1 MKIALASDHAGFELK
16 EAVARYLASRGVS
29 FTDFGSR
36 AGESVDYVDLAEA
49 AASSVAAGGHDRA
62 ILICGTG
69 MGMSVAANKI
79 PGLRATVCW
88 NAFTAGMSRSH
99 NDSNALALGGR
110 VLTVEE
116 GLAIVAI
123 WLDTPF
129 DGGRHARRLDKI
141 RAMEERYC
149 GSASAKS

>member
-1 MKIALASDHAGFELK
+1 MRIALASDHAGFELK
-16 EAVARYLASRGVS
+16 EAVARYLASRGVI

-49 AASSVAAGGHDRA
+49 AASSVAAGAHDRA

-88 NAFTAGMSRSH
+88 NAFTAEMSRSH
-99 NDSNALALGGR
+99 NDSNALTLGGR

-116 GLAIVAI
+116 GLAITAI

-129 DGGRHARRLDKI
+129 EGGRHARRLDKI

-149 GSASAKS
+149 GAASAKS

>member
-1 MKIALASDHAGFELK
+1 MRIALASDHAGFELK
-16 EAVARYLASRGVS
+16 EAVARYLASRGVV

-49 AASSVAAGGHDRA
+49 AASSVAAGSHDRA

-88 NAFTAGMSRSH
+88 NAFTAEMSRSH
-99 NDSNALALGGR
+99 NDSNCLALGGR

-129 DGGRHARRLDKI
+129 EGGRHARRLDKI

-149 GSASAKS
+149 GAASAKS

>member
-1 MKIALASDHAGFELK
+1 MRIALASDHAGFELK
-16 EAVARYLASRGVS
+16 EAIAGFLVGRSMP

-36 AGESVDYVDLAEA
+36 SGESVDYVDLAEA
-49 AASSVAAGGHDRA
+49 AASSVAAGRHDRA
-62 ILICGTG
+62 ILVCGTG

-88 NAFTAGMSRSH
+88 NPFTAEMSRSH
-99 NDSNALALGGR
+99 NDSNCLALGGR
-110 VLTVEE
+110 VLAVEE
-116 GLAIVAI
+116 ALAIVAI

-129 DGGRHARRLDKI
+129 EGGRHSRRLDKI

-149 GSASAKS
+149 GAASAKS